1 MAIILPHDIIQHIQS
16 FVQKKDSEC
25 NSPTSEL
32 MTKFIKDSIR
42 GLHAFELDTF
52 ERYIPYIVKDLFQR
66 IDDEDVFT
74 NQLIFYNDKHEKLLQ
89 IDKFSKIVIRN
100 VNL

>member
-32 MTKFIKDSIR
+32 MAKFIKDSIR

-66 IDDEDVFT
+66 IDDDDVFT

-89 IDKFSKIVIRN
+89 RDKFSKIVIRN

>member
-32 MTKFIKDSIR
+32 MTKFIKDSII

-66 IDDEDVFT
+66 IDDDDVFT

-89 IDKFSKIVIRN
+89 RDKFSKIVIRN

>member
-16 FVQKKDSEC
+16 VVQKKDSEC

-42 GLHAFELDTF
+42 GLHAFELDTV
-52 ERYIPYIVKDLFQR
+52 ERYMPYIVKDLFQR

-89 IDKFSKIVIRN
+89 RDKFSKIVIRN